1 MLATYHRM
9 LDAAGSHR
17 PQLQKALL
25 LSVIASII
33 QSIIFALFFPLLS
46 ALMASPP
53 DMQQVW
59 LLLALFATLVM
70 VEGGLRWR
78 EMDFEWLTSA
88 DMAHELRLRLAE
100 KLRQMPL
107 EELSQ
112 RQSGDLNIVM
122 SGNVSEIVLWIGSL
136 ATLTIQTV
144 IVPLMTVLV
153 TFFIDWRLA
162 VSLLLT
168 FPLAIPIYRYTRD
181 LVRESLRDTAIAD
194 AAAASRIVEYAQ
206 GLPVLKSTGQV
217 GARSDL
223 LQTALEH
230 QRQVQIKG
238 ERLMTLPLVSVSTLI
253 EAGILVLISLGIL
266 FIFQGS
272 LSIPALLAL
281 IVIAMR
287 FTEPLSLL
295 LGLTSILDLMEIGIE
310 RVQAIMSI
318 PALPIL
324 APATQLSE
332 FDITF
337 DQVSFRYAQQQQWAL
352 KKMSFQL
359 PPKSLTALVGP
370 SGSGKT
376 TITRLITRFADA
388 QQGAIRIG
396 GVDVRQVESAYL
408 MGAISVVFQDVYLFD
423 DTILNNIRM
432 AKPEATDMEVETA
445 ARSANCHN
453 FIMRLAHGYNT
464 RIGEIGGTLSGGER
478 QRVSIARAILK
489 DAPIVLLDEP
499 TSALD
504 TESEV
509 AVQTAI
515 NRLIADKTVIVI
527 AHRLSTIADADLILV
542 LEDGEIVE
550 QGTSWELLNQN
561 GRYASL
567 WTAQQQSQGWRI
579 AA

>member
-1 MLATYHRM
+1 MLNTYHRM
-9 LDAAGSHR
+9 MDAAGSHR
-17 PQLQKALL
+17 PQLQTALR

-33 QSIIFALFFPLLS
+33 QGIIFALFFPLLS

-59 LLLALFATLVM
+59 ILLVLFTFLVM
-70 VEGGLRWR
+70 IEGGLRWR

-88 DMAHELRLRLAE
+88 DMAHELRCRLAE

-162 VSLLLT
+162 ISLLLT

-181 LVRESLRDTAIAD
+181 LVKVSLRETAVAD
-194 AAAASRIVEYAQ
+194 AQAASRIVEYAQ

-217 GARSDL
+217 GARSEL

-230 QRQVQIKG
+230 QRQVQTKG
-238 ERLMTLPLVSVSTLI
+238 ERLMTLPLVSVSTLV

-272 LSIPALLAL
+272 LSIPVLLAL

-295 LGLTSILDLMEIGIE
+295 LGLTSILDLMEVGIE
-310 RVQAIMSI
+310 RVQAIMAI

-324 APATQLSE
+324 APATQLTQ
-332 FDITF
+332 FDIVF
-337 DQVSFRYAQQQQWAL
+337 DNVSFHYAQQQEWAL
-352 KKMSFQL
+352 KNVSFQL

-396 GVDVRQVESAYL
+396 GVDVRQVDPSHL
-408 MGAISVVFQDVYLFD
+408 MRAISVVFQDVYLFD

-432 AKPEATDMEVETA
+432 AKPEATDVEVEAA
-445 ARSANCHN
+445 ARAANCHD
-453 FIMRLAHGYNT
+453 FIMRLAHGYDT

-504 TESEV
+504 PESEV
-509 AVQTAI
+509 AVQTA
-515 NRLIADKTVIVI
+515 
-527 AHRLSTIADADLILV
+527 
-542 LEDGEIVE
+542 
-550 QGTSWELLNQN
+550 
-561 GRYASL
+561 
-567 WTAQQQSQGWRI
+567 
-579 AA
+579 

>member
-1 MLATYHRM
+1 MLNTYHRM
-9 LDAAGSHR
+9 MDAAGSHR
-17 PQLQKALL
+17 PQLQTALR

-33 QSIIFALFFPLLS
+33 QGIIFALFFPLLS

-59 LLLALFATLVM
+59 ILLVLFTFLVM
-70 VEGGLRWR
+70 IEGGLRWR

-88 DMAHELRLRLAE
+88 DMAHELRCRLAE

-162 VSLLLT
+162 ISLLLT

-181 LVRESLRDTAIAD
+181 LVKVSLRETAVAD
-194 AAAASRIVEYAQ
+194 AQAASRIVEYAQ

-217 GARSDL
+217 GARSEL

-230 QRQVQIKG
+230 QRQVQTKG
-238 ERLMTLPLVSVSTLI
+238 ERLMTLPLVSVSTLV

-272 LSIPALLAL
+272 LSIPVLLAL

-295 LGLTSILDLMEIGIE
+295 LGLTSILDLMEVGIE
-310 RVQAIMSI
+310 RVQAIMAI

-324 APATQLSE
+324 APATQLTQ
-332 FDITF
+332 FDIAF
-337 DQVSFRYAQQQQWAL
+337 DNVSFHYAQQQEWAL
-352 KKMSFQL
+352 KNVSFQL

-396 GVDVRQVESAYL
+396 GVDVRQVDPSHL
-408 MGAISVVFQDVYLFD
+408 MRAISVVFQDVYLFD

-432 AKPEATDMEVETA
+432 AKPEATDVEVEAA
-445 ARSANCHN
+445 ARAANCHD
-453 FIMRLAHGYNT
+453 FIMRLAHGYDT

-515 NRLIADKTVIVI
+515 NRLIANKTVIVI
-527 AHRLSTIADADLILV
+527 AHRLSTVADADLILV

-550 QGTSWELLNQN
+550 QGTSWELLNQK

-567 WTAQQQSQGWRI
+567 WNAQQQSQGWRI